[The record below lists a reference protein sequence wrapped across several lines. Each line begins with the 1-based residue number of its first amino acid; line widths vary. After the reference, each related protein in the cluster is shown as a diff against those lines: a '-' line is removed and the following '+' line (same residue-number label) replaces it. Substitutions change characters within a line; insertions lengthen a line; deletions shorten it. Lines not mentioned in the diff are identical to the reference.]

1 MDQEPNLPV
10 SGPPPEEAHDP
21 KPSAQP
27 PAAPSLD
34 SPSSARRISRRRIIK
49 YGTLG
54 LAGVGLAAGV
64 VRYGGTFGAYLLHRA
79 AEEVRR
85 RMPAEVFRRDAPQG
99 QLWEQWQQR
108 GWVREARHCLKLG
121 ENIQCKLCPNECLL
135 EPEDRGRCRG
145 RVHKDGKLYT
155 MSYGNPCAFH
165 IDPIEK
171 KPLFHFLPGTGVFS
185 IATSGCG
192 FRCLNCQNWDI
203 SQRKPE
209 ESKDPRGEPLR
220 LDPRTMHSLSMEDIA
235 RASMFP
241 EDVVALARY
250 FDCPS
255 IAYTYSEPAVWF
267 EYMYDTS
274 EAARREHLRNVW
286 VTCGYIQPKP
296 LRELCGVIDAAN
308 VDLKGFDDQ
317 IYEQL
322 NSGKLK
328 PILDTLVALKREG
341 VWFEVT
347 NLIVPTYTD
356 KPEMIRR
363 MCDWLVDRLGPDYPL
378 HFSRFHPA
386 HKLTHLPPTPVDMLE
401 QARQIARKAGLHYV
415 YVGNCPEVPDAETT
429 FCPGCGKPVI
439 ERSLYNVEQV
449 RLAEG
454 KCQECG
460 RQIAGVWS

>member
-1 MDQEPNLPV
+1 MDQEPKVPV
-10 SGPPPEEAHDP
+10 TGP
-21 KPSAQP
+21 QP
-27 PAAPSLD
+27 DQAPH
-34 SPSSARRISRRRIIK
+34 ARRRPRRMSRRRMIK
-49 YGTLG
+49 YGSLG
-54 LAGVGLAAGV
+54 LAGVGLAAGAL
-64 VRYGGTFGAYLLHRA
+64 RYGGTLGAYLLERA
-79 AEEVRR
+79 VEEVRR
-85 RMPAEVFRRDAPQG
+85 QMPAEVFRKDAPQG
-99 QLWEQWQQR
+99 VLWQQWQQR
-108 GWVREARHCLKLG
+108 GWVREARHYLKLG

-135 EPEDRGRCRG
+135 APEDRGRCRG
-145 RVHKDGKLYT
+145 RVSKDGKLYT
-155 MSYGNPCAFH
+155 MSYGDPCSFH
-165 IDPIEK
+165 VDPIEK

-220 LDPRTMHSLSMEDIA
+220 LDPRSLHSLSMEDMA

-241 EDVVALARY
+241 DDVVALARY

-255 IAYTYSEPAVWF
+255 IAYTYSEPTVWF

-274 EAARREHLRNVW
+274 EAAHQEQLRNVW

-296 LRELCGVIDAAN
+296 LGDLCRVIDAAN
-308 VDLKGFDDQ
+308 VDLKGFDAQ

-347 NLIVPTYTD
+347 NLVVPDYTD

-363 MCDWLVDRLGPDYPL
+363 MCDWLVDKLGPDYPL

-386 HKLTHLPPTPVDMLE
+386 HKLTHLPPTPVEMLE
-401 QARQIARKAGLHYV
+401 EARQIARQAGLHYV
-415 YVGNCPEVPDAETT
+415 YVGNCPELPDAETT
-429 FCPGCGKPVI
+429 FCPGCGRPVI
-439 ERSLYNVEQV
+439 ERSIYRLEQV
-449 RLAEG
+449 RLTEG
-454 KCQECG
+454 KCDQCG
-460 RQIAGVWS
+460 QQIAGVWS